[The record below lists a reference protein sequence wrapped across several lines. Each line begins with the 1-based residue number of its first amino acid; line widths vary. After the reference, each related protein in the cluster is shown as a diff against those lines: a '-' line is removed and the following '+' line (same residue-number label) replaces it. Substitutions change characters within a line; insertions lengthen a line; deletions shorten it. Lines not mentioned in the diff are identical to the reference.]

1 MWTPALGGAMMR
13 KKMGLPIWQKN
24 KIVVKNFNNPET
36 GKTEMALLAFDG
48 KMRDKIIAK
57 FNEQFLIEGDHI
69 KNGGVSSPKTMLS
82 LIGGGAG
89 SVGLAGVTSGQLF
102 MATANPA
109 TLMQI
114 GNGVGSAVMGSS
126 GIVAQA
132 PFLPVAGALMPVVA
146 PLIAFQ
152 ALSTITIMKQFEVV
166 NEKLDKIQDTLN
178 TILQRDEATFVGE
191 VISASN
197 RIADIEK
204 QFSVCNQFTDDM
216 IIRLALLEDKINP
229 IFERYNYL
237 YKNQSINSDMSLKD
251 LKLKQ
256 TDAFMAIIT
265 SILDIRIDLLKMKL
279 NIQNNP
285 GYMESAAHAFV
296 EKIDFYHDLW
306 EGIQKNS
313 AEIDAVANELK
324 EVVSEMNW
332 WQRNMPSW
340 LFGKRKQRKEFENK
354 SETFEKEA
362 LKHQIQFNNQVE
374 SAIELGDTVKKGLIP
389 DNKMSLIYWR
399 DELGE
404 HSYYTDDLLIENVEN
419 K

>member
-1 MWTPALGGAMMR
+1 
-13 KKMGLPIWQKN
+13 MGLPIWQRN
-24 KIVVKNFNNPET
+24 KIIVKEFKNSET
-36 GKTEMALLAFDG
+36 KKTEMALLAFDG
-48 KMRDKIIAK
+48 KMRDKIISK
-57 FNEQFLIEGDHI
+57 FNEQFLIEGDHV

-89 SVGLAGVTSGQLF
+89 SVGLAGTISSQLF

-114 GNGVGSAVMGSS
+114 GNGVGSAVMGTS
-126 GIVAQA
+126 GIIAQA

-178 TILQRDEATFVGE
+178 TILQRDEATYVGE

-197 RIADIEK
+197 RIADIEN
-204 QFSVCNQFTDDM
+204 QFSVCNQFTEDM

-237 YKNQSINSDMSLKD
+237 YKNQTINSSMSFTD

-285 GYMESAAHAFV
+285 GYMESAAKAFV

-306 EGIQKNS
+306 SGIQNNS
-313 AEIDAVANELK
+313 SEIDAVASELK
-324 EVVSEMNW
+324 EAVSEMNW
-332 WQRNMPSW
+332 WQKNMPSW
-340 LFGKRKQRKEFENK
+340 LFGKREQRKEFEEK
-354 SETFEKEA
+354 SNTFDKEA
-362 LKHQIQFNNQVE
+362 LKHQLQFDNQID
-374 SAIELGDTVKKGLIP
+374 SAMELGETIKKGLIP
-389 DNKMSLIYWR
+389 ESKMSLIYWR

-404 HSYYTDDLLIENVEN
+404 HSYYTDDLLI
-419 K
+419 KSIPTK

>member
-1 MWTPALGGAMMR
+1 
-13 KKMGLPIWQKN
+13 
-24 KIVVKNFNNPET
+24 
-36 GKTEMALLAFDG
+36 MALLAFDG
-48 KMRDKIIAK
+48 KMRDKIISK
-57 FNEQFLIEGDHI
+57 FNEQFLIEGDHV

-89 SVGLAGVTSGQLF
+89 SVGLAGTISSQLF

-114 GNGVGSAVMGSS
+114 GNGVGSAVMGTS
-126 GIVAQA
+126 GIIAQA

-178 TILQRDEATFVGE
+178 TILQRDEATYVGE

-197 RIADIEK
+197 RIADIEN
-204 QFSVCNQFTDDM
+204 QFSVCNQFTEDM

-237 YKNQSINSDMSLKD
+237 YKNQTINSSMSFTD

-285 GYMESAAHAFV
+285 GVY
-296 EKIDFYHDLW
+296 
-306 EGIQKNS
+306 GIC
-313 AEIDAVANELK
+313 
-324 EVVSEMNW
+324 
-332 WQRNMPSW
+332 
-340 LFGKRKQRKEFENK
+340 RK
-354 SETFEKEA
+354 S
-362 LKHQIQFNNQVE
+362 IC
-374 SAIELGDTVKKGLIP
+374 
-389 DNKMSLIYWR
+389 
-399 DELGE
+399 
-404 HSYYTDDLLIENVEN
+404 
-419 K
+419 

>member
-1 MWTPALGGAMMR
+1 
-13 KKMGLPIWQKN
+13 MGLPIWQKN
-24 KIVVKNFNNPET
+24 KIIVKKFDNHET

-48 KMRDKIIAK
+48 KMRDKIISK

-89 SVGLAGVTSGQLF
+89 SLGLAGVTSGQLF
-102 MATANPA
+102 MA

-114 GNGVGSAVMGSS
+114 GNGVGSAVMGTS

-132 PFLPVAGALMPVVA
+132 PFLPVAGAIMPVAA

-178 TILQRDEATFVGE
+178 TILQREEATFVGE
-191 VISASN
+191 VI
-197 RIADIEK
+197 IEK
-204 QFSVCNQFTDDM
+204 QFSVCNQFTEDM

-237 YKNQSINSDMSLKD
+237 YKNQSINATMSFTD

-285 GYMESAAHAFV
+285 GYMESAAKAFV

-306 EGIQKNS
+306 AGIQNNS

-324 EVVSEMNW
+324 DAVSEMNW

-340 LFGKRKQRKEFENK
+340 LFGKRNQRKEYEEK

-374 SAIELGDTVKKGLIP
+374 SAMELGDTVKKGLIS

-404 HSYYTDDLLIENVEN
+404 HSYYTDDLLIENVKGN
-419 K
+419 N

>member
-1 MWTPALGGAMMR
+1 M
-13 KKMGLPIWQKN
+13 
-24 KIVVKNFNNPET
+24 
-36 GKTEMALLAFDG
+36 
-48 KMRDKIIAK
+48 
-57 FNEQFLIEGDHI
+57 
-69 KNGGVSSPKTMLS
+69 
-82 LIGGGAG
+82 
-89 SVGLAGVTSGQLF
+89 
-102 MATANPA
+102 
-109 TLMQI
+109 
-114 GNGVGSAVMGSS
+114 
-126 GIVAQA
+126 
-132 PFLPVAGALMPVVA
+132 
-146 PLIAFQ
+146 
-152 ALSTITIMKQFEVV
+152 
-166 NEKLDKIQDTLN
+166 
-178 TILQRDEATFVGE
+178 
-191 VISASN
+191 
-197 RIADIEK
+197 
-204 QFSVCNQFTDDM
+204 
-216 IIRLALLEDKINP
+216 
-229 IFERYNYL
+229 
-237 YKNQSINSDMSLKD
+237 KD

-256 TDAFMAIIT
+256 TDAFLAIIT

-374 SAIELGDTVKKGLIP
+374 SAIELEDTVKKGLIP

-404 HSYYTDDLLIENVEN
+404 HSYYTDDLLIENVVN

>member
-1 MWTPALGGAMMR
+1 M
-13 KKMGLPIWQKN
+13 KFSVVKKN
-24 KIVVKNFNNPET
+24 KIIVKEFKNSET
-36 GKTEMALLAFDG
+36 NKTEMALLAFDG
-48 KMRDKIIAK
+48 KMRDKIIAT
-57 FNEQFLIEGDHI
+57 FNEQFLIRGDHI

-89 SVGLAGVTSGQLF
+89 SVGIAGATSGQLF

-132 PFLPVAGALMPVVA
+132 PFLPVTGALMPVVA

-166 NEKLDKIQDTLN
+166 NEKLDKIQNTLN
-178 TILQRDEATFVGE
+178 TILQRDEATYVGE

-197 RIADIEK
+197 RIADIEN
-204 QFSVCNQFTDDM
+204 QFSVCNQFSEDM

-237 YKNQSINSDMSLKD
+237 YKNQTINSSMSFTD
-251 LKLKQ
+251 FKLKQ

-285 GYMESAAHAFV
+285 GYMESSAKAFV

-306 EGIQKNS
+306 TGIQSNS
-313 AEIDAVANELK
+313 SEIDAVANELK
-324 EVVSEMNW
+324 EAVSEMTW
-332 WQRNMPSW
+332 WQKNMPAW
-340 LFGKRKQRKEFENK
+340 LFGKREQRKEFEEK
-354 SETFEKEA
+354 SNIFEKEA
-362 LKHQIQFNNQVE
+362 LKFQVQTNNQID
-374 SAIELGDTVKKGLIP
+374 SAIELGETVKKSLIP
-389 DNKMSLIYWR
+389 ESKVSLIYWR
-399 DELGE
+399 DEFGE
-404 HSYYTDDLLIENVEN
+404 HSYYTDDLLIENLSV